1 MSGSNSVNVV
11 PDHLPRQGEDK
22 GTGEV
27 EEQGTTDMTTQT
39 HMQTHTHTHTLGDAV
54 TPTVSLSINVARF
67 DVPFMMQTIPHMV
80 RSCNFPFAQRTLVLD
95 LSVRR
100 AQRRYQGIDDA
111 ALNADLLR
119 CCRQLIADGV
129 MDSMVEIDFSDASRR
144 RINTAHFG
152 RDIGHT
158 HNFRGAP
165 ILGYLAGIDA
175 ATSDYF
181 LHFDSDMLVHQAPG
195 HSWISDGIALLGS
208 APDVFCVSPLPGPP
222 ALDGSLRAGPGTEQ
236 VFNQP
241 VRYTRDPRGFYGFG
255 WFSSRKF
262 LMDMRRYRE
271 ILPLKPR
278 VRSLKHAVSAP
289 LRRASPVVGWEVMIS
304 DRIYELGLLRAE
316 LDSAQAWTLHTP
328 DHGAAFI
335 ANLPEVIALVE
346 QGWYPPTQA
355 GDYDLRL
362 DDWLA
367 HIHAGSGTDAGATA
381 AASAVVG

>member
-1 MSGSNSVNVV
+1 MSA
-11 PDHLPRQGEDK
+11 HQTTTTTTAAQGH
-22 GTGEV
+22 
-27 EEQGTTDMTTQT
+27 EQGTTDMTTDTDTDTDTDTNPDMTT
-39 HMQTHTHTHTLGDAV
+39 HDAAA
-54 TPTVSLSINVARF
+54 TPSVSLSINVARF
-67 DVPFMMQTIPHMV
+67 DVPFMLQTIPHMV

-144 RINTAHFG
+144 RINTTHFG

-181 LHFDSDMLVHQAPG
+181 LHFDSDMLVHQAQG
-195 HSWISDGIALLGS
+195 HSWINDGIALLRS
-208 APDVFCVSPLPGPP
+208 ASDVFCVSPLPGPP
-222 ALDGSLRAGPGTEQ
+222 APDGSLRAGPGTEQ

-271 ILPLKPR
+271 ILPLQPR
-278 VRSLKHAVSAP
+278 VRSWKHAVSAP
-289 LRRASPVVGWEVMIS
+289 LRRASPVVGWEVMVS

-367 HIHAGSGTDAGATA
+367 HIQAESTGTSATTTTA
-381 AASAVVG
+381 PSVVTG